1 MSVARGKQPG
11 FVRPEWAVAAEQHRA
26 FPRDPSLAAA
36 PANPASTVGP
46 ETPATTALAAPEGAE
61 PPVMDAGVLAD
72 AIPTPKGFAP
82 SPWAGLPS
90 SWGTAWGNWNGGGG
104 TVDPVLGR
112 RVSTVFSCVELN
124 ANALGSM
131 PVGIT
136 DAGRPIDP
144 ETYAWTENPDPRL
157 YSGWD
162 EFVVQWAASM
172 WTRGEAFVVETGVDY
187 DTFLPASFMV
197 LDPDRVQVEFD
208 QDGMRRY
215 TLEGRPLYG
224 GIDLLHTRYMTLAG
238 YPRGLSPL
246 QAAAGNLRS
255 AGALEQ
261 YGANLAEGGG
271 IPWGVLSTEQR
282 LSQRQARLARQ
293 QYREQRQDLS
303 GDPVVMGYGLTLD
316 TLNLSPK
323 DMALLD
329 LRVFDEQRIASV
341 LGVPPWLAGLP
352 QPEGMTYANA
362 ISLFGFHWRRLR
374 PIAKRLTNGLSQWA
388 LPRGRRAALSAGD
401 YVQPDLAE
409 RSTAYQKM
417 VDSGAMHVDEWRAL
431 ENLPPLSRAQRDD
444 MAARRPGAADGG
456 ASAALANSTVGS
468 AVTQ

>member
-1 MSVARGKQPG
+1 MSEARGKRPG
-11 FVRPEWAVAAEQHRA
+11 FVRPEWAVAADQHRA

-46 ETPATTALAAPEGAE
+46 ETPATTQLAAPDGAE
-61 PPVMDAGVLAD
+61 PAVVEAGSLEGAT
-72 AIPTPKGFAP
+72 PTPKGFAP
-82 SPWAGLPS
+82 SPWAGYPS
-90 SWGTAWGNWNGGGG
+90 SWGTAWGNWSGGSGLA
-104 TVDPVLGR
+104 DPVMGR
-112 RVSTVFSCVELN
+112 KVSTVFSCVELN

-131 PVGIT
+131 PVSISEN
-136 DAGRPIDP
+136 GRPIDP
-144 ETYAWTENPDPRL
+144 AEYAWTENPDPRL

-172 WTRGEAFVVETGVDY
+172 WTRGEAFVCTTGMDW
-187 DTFLPASFMV
+187 DTFLPSSFMV

-208 QDGMRRY
+208 QDGLR
-215 TLEGRPLYG
+215 TFQLEGRPLMG
-224 GIDLLHTRYMTLAG
+224 LDVLHTRYMTLAG
-238 YPRGLSPL
+238 WPRGLSPL

-282 LSQRQARLARQ
+282 LSPRQAELARR
-293 QYREQRQDLS
+293 QYREQRAELT
-303 GDPVVMGYGLTLD
+303 GDPVVMGYGLSLD
-316 TLNLSPK
+316 TLNLSPR

-341 LGVPPWLAGLP
+341 LGVPPWLVGLP

-362 ISLFGFHWRRLR
+362 VSLFGFHWRRLR
-374 PIAKRLTNGLSQWA
+374 PIAKRLTAGLSSWA
-388 LPRGRRAALSAGD
+388 LPRGRAASLNAGD
-401 YVQPDLAE
+401 YVQPELSE
-409 RSTAYQKM
+409 RSAAYQRM

-431 ENLPPLSRAQRDD
+431 ENLPPLTVQQQQD
-444 MAARRPGAADGG
+444 MATVRPGAAAGSASG
-456 ASAALANSTVGS
+456 AVANTTVGS